1 MAYHEFKFEDQITK
15 YIREQELETSLK
27 FITLRKD
34 KSFGQKDAQPLA
46 RKKLSW
52 ESKSIPF
59 NGVPFQVVGTKTYE
73 CHQGK
78 DRQTKAKEKYAAER
92 DKKEL
97 EDHTFLQK
105 RKLVQ
110 NTKKVDCKAIINI
123 AHVIRFPDF
132 KIEESTVCSKKEASQ
147 TLKAALSET
156 PSSVK
161 AEVVYC
167 VRFPSLSEHSS
178 HAVVGEAAY
187 VREAV
192 DARLREKIE
201 QLTLSGVR
209 KMTEMKCHLNT
220 FVVEELFHGE
230 QPPPP
235 TRRRYYPTDS
245 DIRNVMFK
253 TKQATRDS
261 NIDRPYE
268 GPSVRGKKRSS
279 RKLLRLRGQCAGYL
293 KEITELTYHL
303 QEEQYVTDL
312 SSQLRSVLLDMKA
325 HVPQD
330 KGLPLTFSPRKRKA
344 EMDMDLLPT
353 KSVSHPFTDGVEQH
367 TEDICSMIF
376 IEISDETGGP
386 GISDE
391 TGGPGISDETGG
403 PGSRDI

>member
-1 MAYHEFKFEDQITK
+1 MAYLEFKFEDQITK
-15 YIREQELETSLK
+15 YIREQELDTSLK

-34 KSFGQKDAQPLA
+34 KHFGQKDAQPLA
-46 RKKLSW
+46 QKKLSW
-52 ESKSIPF
+52 ESKSLPF

-97 EDHTFLQK
+97 EDHAFLQK

-132 KIEESTVCSKKEASQ
+132 KIEESTVRSKKEASQ

-178 HAVVGEAAY
+178 HAVVGEEAY

-220 FVVEELFHGE
+220 FVVEELFCGE

-253 TKQATRDS
+253 TKQATRDP
-261 NIDRPYE
+261 NIERPDE
-268 GPSVRGKKRSS
+268 GPSRRGKKRSS
-279 RKLLRLRGQCAGYL
+279 RKVLQLRKQCAGYL
-293 KEITELTYHL
+293 KEITDLTYHL
-303 QEEQYVTDL
+303 QDEQCMTDL
-312 SSQLRSVLLDMKA
+312 SSRLKSVLLDMKA
-325 HVPQD
+325 NVPQD
-330 KGLPLTFSPRKRKA
+330 TGLPLTFSPRKRKA
-344 EMDMDLLPT
+344 EKAMDPLPT
-353 KSVSHPFTDGVEQH
+353 KRASHPFTGGVEQH
-367 TEDICSMIF
+367 TEDIVSV
-376 IEISDETGGP
+376 DTLLALTLG
-386 GISDE
+386 
-391 TGGPGISDETGG
+391 
-403 PGSRDI
+403 

>member
-1 MAYHEFKFEDQITK
+1 MAYLEFKFEDEITK
-15 YIREQELETSLK
+15 YIREQELATSLK
-27 FITLRKD
+27 FVILGKD

-52 ESKSIPF
+52 ESKSNPF

-97 EDHTFLQK
+97 EDHAFVK
-105 RKLVQ
+105 RRKLVQ
-110 NTKKVDCKAIINI
+110 HTKKVDCKAIINI

-132 KIEESTVCSKKEASQ
+132 KIEESTVRSKKEASQ

-178 HAVVGEAAY
+178 HAVVGEAAH

-220 FVVEELFHGE
+220 FVVEELFLGE

-253 TKQATRDS
+253 TKRATGDS

-268 GPSVRGKKRSS
+268 GPSGRGKKRSS
-279 RKLLRLRGQCAGYL
+279 RKLLRLRRQCAGYL

-303 QEEQYVTDL
+303 EEEQYVTDL

-330 KGLPLTFSPRKRKA
+330 KDLPLTFSPRKRKA
-344 EMDMDLLPT
+344 EMDMDLIPT
-353 KSVSHPFTDGVEQH
+353 KSASHPFIDGLEQH
-367 TEDICSMIF
+367 TEDIVSVDTLLAL
-376 IEISDETGGP
+376 SLG
-386 GISDE
+386 
-391 TGGPGISDETGG
+391 
-403 PGSRDI
+403 

>member
-1 MAYHEFKFEDQITK
+1 MAFLEFKFEDEITK
-15 YIREQELETSLK
+15 YIREQELATSLK
-27 FITLRKD
+27 FVTLRKD
-34 KSFGQKDAQPLA
+34 NSFGQKDAQPLA

-92 DKKEL
+92 DRKER
-97 EDHTFLQK
+97 EDHAFVK
-105 RKLVQ
+105 RRKLVQ

-123 AHVIRFPDF
+123 AQVIRFPDF
-132 KIEESTVCSKKEASQ
+132 KIEESTVRSKKEASQ

-167 VRFPSLSEHSS
+167 VRFPSLSDHSS

-253 TKQATRDS
+253 TKQATRDF

-268 GPSVRGKKRSS
+268 GPSGRGKNRSS
-279 RKLLRLRGQCAGYL
+279 RKLLRLRRQCAGYL

-303 QEEQYVTDL
+303 QEEQHVTDL

-330 KGLPLTFSPRKRKA
+330 KGLPLTFSQRKIKA
-344 EMDMDLLPT
+344 ETDMDLIPT
-353 KSVSHPFTDGVEQH
+353 KSVSHPFIDGLEQH
-367 TEDICSMIF
+367 TEDIVSVDTLLAL
-376 IEISDETGGP
+376 SLG
-386 GISDE
+386 
-391 TGGPGISDETGG
+391 
-403 PGSRDI
+403 

>member
-1 MAYHEFKFEDQITK
+1 MAYLEFKFEDEITK
-15 YIREQELETSLK
+15 YIREQELVTSLK
-27 FITLRKD
+27 FVTLGKD
-34 KSFGQKDAQPLA
+34 KSFGQTDAQPLA

-92 DKKEL
+92 DKKER
-97 EDHTFLQK
+97 EDHAFVK
-105 RKLVQ
+105 RRKLVQ

-123 AHVIRFPDF
+123 AQVIRFPDF
-132 KIEESTVCSKKEASQ
+132 KIEESTVRSKKEASQ
-147 TLKAALSET
+147 TLKAALSFT

-268 GPSVRGKKRSS
+268 GPSGRGKNRSS
-279 RKLLRLRGQCAGYL
+279 RKLLRLRRQCAGYL

-344 EMDMDLLPT
+344 ETDMDLIPT
-353 KSVSHPFTDGVEQH
+353 KSVSHPFIDGLEQH
-367 TEDICSMIF
+367 TEDIVSVDTLLAL
-376 IEISDETGGP
+376 SLG
-386 GISDE
+386 
-391 TGGPGISDETGG
+391 
-403 PGSRDI
+403 

>member
-1 MAYHEFKFEDQITK
+1 MAHLEFKFEDEITK
-15 YIREQELETSLK
+15 YIREQELATSLK
-27 FITLRKD
+27 FVTLSKD
-34 KSFGQKDAQPLA
+34 KSFGKKDAQPLA
-46 RKKLSW
+46 QKKLRW
-52 ESKSIPF
+52 ESKSLPF

-92 DKKEL
+92 DKKE
-97 EDHTFLQK
+97 
-105 RKLVQ
+105 
-110 NTKKVDCKAIINI
+110 
-123 AHVIRFPDF
+123 
-132 KIEESTVCSKKEASQ
+132 IEESTVRSKKEASQ

-178 HAVVGEAAY
+178 HAVVGEEAY

-220 FVVEELFHGE
+220 FVVEELFCGE

-253 TKQATRDS
+253 TKQATRDP
-261 NIDRPYE
+261 NIERPDE
-268 GPSVRGKKRSS
+268 GPSRRGKKRSS
-279 RKLLRLRGQCAGYL
+279 RKVLQLRKQCAGYL
-293 KEITELTYHL
+293 KEITDLTYHL
-303 QEEQYVTDL
+303 QDEQCMTDL
-312 SSQLRSVLLDMKA
+312 SSHLKSVLMDMKA
-325 HVPQD
+325 NVPQD
-330 KGLPLTFSPRKRKA
+330 TGLPLTFSPRKRKA
-344 EMDMDLLPT
+344 EKAMDPLPT
-353 KSVSHPFTDGVEQH
+353 KRASHPFTGGVEQH
-367 TEDICSMIF
+367 TEDIVSV
-376 IEISDETGGP
+376 DTLLALTLG
-386 GISDE
+386 
-391 TGGPGISDETGG
+391 
-403 PGSRDI
+403 

>member
-1 MAYHEFKFEDQITK
+1 MAYLEFKFEDEITK
-15 YIREQELETSLK
+15 YIREQELATSLK
-27 FITLRKD
+27 FVILGKD

-97 EDHTFLQK
+97 EDHYFVK
-105 RKLVQ
+105 RRKLVQ

-123 AHVIRFPDF
+123 AQVIRFPDF
-132 KIEESTVCSKKEASQ
+132 KIEESTVRSKKEASQ

-178 HAVVGEAAY
+178 HAVDGEAAH

-192 DARLREKIE
+192 DVRLREKIE

-253 TKQATRDS
+253 TKRATGDS

-268 GPSVRGKKRSS
+268 GPSGRGKNRSS
-279 RKLLRLRGQCAGYL
+279 RKLLRLRRQCAGYL

-330 KGLPLTFSPRKRKA
+330 KDLPLTFSPRKRKA
-344 EMDMDLLPT
+344 EMDMDLIPT
-353 KSVSHPFTDGVEQH
+353 KSASHPFIDGLEQH
-367 TEDICSMIF
+367 TEDIVSVDTLLAL
-376 IEISDETGGP
+376 SLG
-386 GISDE
+386 
-391 TGGPGISDETGG
+391 
-403 PGSRDI
+403 

>member
-1 MAYHEFKFEDQITK
+1 MAYLEFKFEDEIIK
-15 YIREQELETSLK
+15 YIREQELATSLK
-27 FITLRKD
+27 FVILGKD

-97 EDHTFLQK
+97 EDHAFVK
-105 RKLVQ
+105 RRKLVQ

-123 AHVIRFPDF
+123 AQVIRFPDF
-132 KIEESTVCSKKEASQ
+132 KIEESTVRSKKEASQ

-178 HAVVGEAAY
+178 HAVDGEAAH

-209 KMTEMKCHLNT
+209 KMTEIKCHLNT

-253 TKQATRDS
+253 TKRATGDS

-268 GPSVRGKKRSS
+268 GPSGRGKKRSS
-279 RKLLRLRGQCAGYL
+279 RKLLRLRRQCAGYL

-330 KGLPLTFSPRKRKA
+330 KDLPLTFSPRKRKA
-344 EMDMDLLPT
+344 EMDMDLIPT
-353 KSVSHPFTDGVEQH
+353 KSASHPFIDGLEQH
-367 TEDICSMIF
+367 TEDIVSVDTLLAL
-376 IEISDETGGP
+376 SLG
-386 GISDE
+386 
-391 TGGPGISDETGG
+391 
-403 PGSRDI
+403 

>member
-1 MAYHEFKFEDQITK
+1 MAYLEFKFEDEITK
-15 YIREQELETSLK
+15 YIREQELATSLK
-27 FITLRKD
+27 FVILGKD

-97 EDHTFLQK
+97 EDHAFVK
-105 RKLVQ
+105 RRKLVQ

-123 AHVIRFPDF
+123 AQVIRFLDF
-132 KIEESTVCSKKEASQ
+132 KIEESTVRSKKEASQ

-178 HAVVGEAAY
+178 HAVDGEAAH

-220 FVVEELFHGE
+220 FVMEELFHGE

-253 TKQATRDS
+253 TKRATGDS

-268 GPSVRGKKRSS
+268 GPSGRGKKRSS
-279 RKLLRLRGQCAGYL
+279 RKLLRLRRQCAGYL

-330 KGLPLTFSPRKRKA
+330 KDLPLTFSPRKRKA
-344 EMDMDLLPT
+344 EMDMDLIPT
-353 KSVSHPFTDGVEQH
+353 KSASHPFIDGLEQH
-367 TEDICSMIF
+367 TEDIVSVDTLLAL
-376 IEISDETGGP
+376 SLG
-386 GISDE
+386 
-391 TGGPGISDETGG
+391 
-403 PGSRDI
+403 